1 MIEQI
6 LYSTLGDFQ
15 GLTEPARKLSELL
28 GEKFNV
34 PISRYQDGRVNP
46 NNILIGTNI
55 THHLAGDVSDL
66 PLVVIDKHT
75 DMYANGSVRSCYDY
89 RAWVYYEIRKRPEVH
104 LVMPATDSLSLGRS
118 CIPEGHEQ
126 KFHIYSLDGR
136 KKAKFIILGDDN
148 ESIKGEIE
156 KEAEGLENLWKM
168 PGPKQISID
177 FDFCLSAESGILEGI
192 IQHLIAAGNVYDF
205 WLDAGL
211 YQSDLLT
218 SGNKPF
224 DRYVHVFQK
233 IHSS

>member
-1 MIEQI
+1 M
-6 LYSTLGDFQ
+6 
-15 GLTEPARKLSELL
+15 
-28 GEKFNV
+28 
-34 PISRYQDGRVNP
+34 
-46 NNILIGTNI
+46 
-55 THHLAGDVSDL
+55 AGGVSDL

-75 DMYANGSVRSCYDY
+75 DMYANGSVRLCYDY
-89 RAWVYYEIRKRPEVH
+89 RAWVYYEIMKRPEVH

-126 KFHIYSLDGR
+126 TFHIYSLDSR

-168 PGPKQISID
+168 PGPRQISID

-192 IQHLIAAGNVYDF
+192 IQRLIAAGNVYDF
-205 WLDAGL
+205 WLDVGL

-224 DRYVHVFQK
+224 DRYVPVFQK
-233 IHSS
+233 IHTS